1 MRWLLLKDLRILRRS
16 PLLVALLVLYPIVIA
31 VLIGFALSRGPD
43 KPEVAFYNGL
53 EGQSAVV
60 ELGGERI
67 DLASE
72 GQRLF
77 DAIDP
82 VRVDSREEAIQKVED
97 GEVLGA
103 LIIPSDL
110 ATNIQSSLE
119 PGTVEV
125 YFNAEDPAKRQ
136 FVENTI
142 KAQVQSANAALT
154 KRVAKEA
161 LKLLDLIST
170 GGEYSFLGQS
180 FDVLGLERAEQIL
193 AKARAELP
201 AGSPERAELDRVI
214 AFGKLARENL
224 SFSDEVLA
232 VVGEPIRVKATALD
246 GGTTSLTSFAVAL
259 AVAVSLMFITLLLA
273 AGTLALEREE
283 NAFSR
288 LVRGLVSKTGLLA
301 EKAGLA
307 AVCSVSVC
315 LLMMAGL
322 GLFVELDWG
331 RFPLWLAA
339 LAVGAL
345 AFAALGLAIGALTRD
360 VRAASLLAF
369 MLCLPL
375 AFLAL
380 VPSGAVAPALYDV
393 IRAVSA
399 VFPFQPAL
407 DALDAALND
416 AGGIGGPLLHLAG
429 LTLGFGALARRRPA
443 TLRLMASANEALVRR
458 VYAAANA
465 RDMDAIL
472 AGTHEDCEV
481 HPVLGANLA
490 ADVYRGHEG
499 VRQWTRDLWG
509 EWESFDT
516 SIGEVVER
524 GDRLLYPVGLRGRGR
539 ASGAPFEAEIFHLTT
554 VRDGLV
560 LRIEGFSD
568 RESAMRALEA
578 T

>member
-16 PLLVALLVLYPIVIA
+16 PLLVALLVLYPVVIA

-53 EGQSAVV
+53 EGKSAVV
-60 ELGGERI
+60 ELGGDRI
-67 DLASE
+67 DLAAQ
-72 GQRLF
+72 GRQLF

-82 VRVDSREEAIQKVED
+82 VVVDSRAEAIQKVRD
-97 GEVLGA
+97 GDVLGA
-103 LIIPSDL
+103 LIIPGDL

-125 YFNAEDPAKRQ
+125 FYNAEDPAKRQ
-136 FVENTI
+136 YVENTI
-142 KAQVQSANAALT
+142 KSQVQTANGALT

-161 LKLLDLIST
+161 LQLLDLIST

-180 FDVLGLERAEQIL
+180 FDVLGLQRAEAIL
-193 AKARAELP
+193 QQARAKLP

-214 AFGKLARENL
+214 SFGKLARENL
-224 SFSDEVLA
+224 SFSDDVLA

-301 EKAGLA
+301 EKAALA
-307 AVCSVSVC
+307 SACSVVVC
-315 LLMMAGL
+315 LVMMAGL
-322 GLFVELDWG
+322 GLFVDLDWG

-339 LAVGAL
+339 LALGAL
-345 AFAALGLAIGALTRD
+345 AFAALGLAIGGVTRD

-393 IRAVSA
+393 TRAISA
-399 VFPFQPAL
+399 IFPFKPAL

-416 AGGIGGPLLHLAG
+416 AGDLAGPLLHLAG
-429 LTLGFGALARRRPA
+429 LTLAFGALG
-443 TLRLMASANEALVRR
+443 RLALQRF
-458 VYAAANA
+458 A
-465 RDMDAIL
+465 
-472 AGTHEDCEV
+472 
-481 HPVLGANLA
+481 
-490 ADVYRGHEG
+490 
-499 VRQWTRDLWG
+499 
-509 EWESFDT
+509 
-516 SIGEVVER
+516 
-524 GDRLLYPVGLRGRGR
+524 
-539 ASGAPFEAEIFHLTT
+539 
-554 VRDGLV
+554 
-560 LRIEGFSD
+560 
-568 RESAMRALEA
+568 
-578 T
+578 

>member
-43 KPEVAFYNGL
+43 KPKVAFYNGL
-53 EGQSAVV
+53 EGKSAVV
-60 ELGGERI
+60 ELGGDRI
-67 DLASE
+67 DLAAE

-82 VRVDSREEAIQKVED
+82 VRVDSRKEAIQKVED
-97 GEVLGA
+97 GDVLGA
-103 LIIPSDL
+103 LIIPEDL

-125 YFNAEDPAKRQ
+125 YYNAEDPAKRQ

-161 LKLLDLIST
+161 LVLLDLIST
-170 GGEYSFLGQS
+170 GGQYSFLGQS
-180 FDVLGLERAEQIL
+180 FDVLGLQRAERIL
-193 AKARAELP
+193 TKARAELP

-224 SFSDEVLA
+224 SFSDDVLA
-232 VVGEPIRVKATALD
+232 VVGEPIRVKATALE
-246 GGTTSLTSFAVAL
+246 GGTTSLSSFAVAL

-288 LVRGLVSKTGLLA
+288 LVRGLVSRTGLLV

-307 AVCSVSVC
+307 AACSVPVC
-315 LLMMAGL
+315 LLMLAGL

-345 AFAALGLAIGALTRD
+345 AFASLGLAIGALTRD

-393 IRAVSA
+393 IRAISA
-399 VFPFQPAL
+399 AFPFKPAL

-416 AGGIGGPLLHLAG
+416 AGSIGGPLLHLAG
-429 LTLGFGALARRRPA
+429 LTLAFGALG
-443 TLRLMASANEALVRR
+443 RLALQRF
-458 VYAAANA
+458 A
-465 RDMDAIL
+465 
-472 AGTHEDCEV
+472 
-481 HPVLGANLA
+481 
-490 ADVYRGHEG
+490 
-499 VRQWTRDLWG
+499 
-509 EWESFDT
+509 
-516 SIGEVVER
+516 
-524 GDRLLYPVGLRGRGR
+524 
-539 ASGAPFEAEIFHLTT
+539 
-554 VRDGLV
+554 
-560 LRIEGFSD
+560 
-568 RESAMRALEA
+568 
-578 T
+578 

>member
-53 EGQSAVV
+53 AGKSAVV
-60 ELGGERI
+60 ELGGDRI
-67 DLASE
+67 DLAAQ

-82 VRVDSREEAIQKVED
+82 VRVDSKEEAIQKVRD

-103 LIIPSDL
+103 LIIPEDL

-125 YFNAEDPAKRQ
+125 YYNAEDAAKRQ

-154 KRVAKEA
+154 KRVAEEA
-161 LKLLDLIST
+161 LVLLDLIST
-170 GGEYSFLGQS
+170 GGQYSFLGQS
-180 FDVLGLERAEQIL
+180 FDVLGLRAAEQIL
-193 AKARAELP
+193 TQARAELP
-201 AGSPERAELDRVI
+201 PGSPERTELDRVI

-224 SFSDEVLA
+224 AFSDDVLA

-246 GGTTSLTSFAVAL
+246 GGATSLSSFAVAL

-273 AGTLALEREE
+273 AGMLALEREE

-288 LVRGLVSKTGLLA
+288 LVRGLVSRTGLLA

-307 AVCSVSVC
+307 AVCSVAVC

-339 LAVGAL
+339 LALGAL

-399 VFPFQPAL
+399 AFPFKPAL

-416 AGGIGGPLLHLAG
+416 AGDIGGPLLHLAG
-429 LTLGFGALARRRPA
+429 LTLAFGALGRLALGRFGSA
-443 TLRLMASANEALVRR
+443 T
-458 VYAAANA
+458 
-465 RDMDAIL
+465 
-472 AGTHEDCEV
+472 
-481 HPVLGANLA
+481 
-490 ADVYRGHEG
+490 
-499 VRQWTRDLWG
+499 
-509 EWESFDT
+509 
-516 SIGEVVER
+516 
-524 GDRLLYPVGLRGRGR
+524 
-539 ASGAPFEAEIFHLTT
+539 
-554 VRDGLV
+554 
-560 LRIEGFSD
+560 
-568 RESAMRALEA
+568 
-578 T
+578 

>member
-53 EGQSAVV
+53 AGESTEV

-67 DLASE
+67 DLAAE

-82 VRVDSREEAIQKVED
+82 VRVNSREEAIQLVRD
-97 GEVLGA
+97 GDVLGA
-103 LIIPSDL
+103 LIIPDDL
-110 ATNIQSSLE
+110 ATNIQTALE

-125 YFNAEDPAKRQ
+125 FYNAEDPAKRQ

-142 KAQVQSANAALT
+142 RAQVQAANAALT
-154 KRVAKEA
+154 KRVAEEA
-161 LKLLDLIST
+161 LQLLELIST
-170 GGEYSFLGQS
+170 GGEYSFLGQD
-180 FDVLGLERAEQIL
+180 FDVLGLQRSELIL
-193 AKARAELP
+193 EEALAELP
-201 AGSPERAELDRVI
+201 AGSPQRAELERVI
-214 AFGKLARENL
+214 QFGRLARENL
-224 SFSDEVLA
+224 AFSDDVLS
-232 VVGEPIRVKATALD
+232 VVGEPIRVDATALE
-246 GGTTSLTSFAVAL
+246 GGRTSLSSFAVAL

-288 LVRGLVSKTGLLA
+288 LVRGLVSRTGLLV

-307 AVCSVSVC
+307 AGCSVLVA
-315 LLMMAGL
+315 LVMMAGL
-322 GLFVELDWG
+322 SLFVDLDWG

-339 LAVGAL
+339 LVAGAL
-345 AFAALGLAIGALTRD
+345 AFAALGLAIGGLTRD

-399 VFPFQPAL
+399 AFPFRPTL

-416 AGGIGGPLLHLAG
+416 AGDLGGPLLHLA
-429 LTLGFGALARRRPA
+429 
-443 TLRLMASANEALVRR
+443 ALVAAFGLLSRLALRR
-458 VYAAANA
+458 FA
-465 RDMDAIL
+465 
-472 AGTHEDCEV
+472 
-481 HPVLGANLA
+481 
-490 ADVYRGHEG
+490 
-499 VRQWTRDLWG
+499 
-509 EWESFDT
+509 
-516 SIGEVVER
+516 
-524 GDRLLYPVGLRGRGR
+524 
-539 ASGAPFEAEIFHLTT
+539 
-554 VRDGLV
+554 
-560 LRIEGFSD
+560 
-568 RESAMRALEA
+568 
-578 T
+578 

>member
-1 MRWLLLKDLRILRRS
+1 MRWLFLKDLQILRRS
-16 PLLVALLVLYPIVIA
+16 PLLVALLVLYPVIIA

-43 KPEVAFYNGL
+43 KPKVAFYNGL

-60 ELGGERI
+60 ELGGDRI
-67 DLASE
+67 DLAKQ

-82 VRVDSREEAIQKVED
+82 VRVDSREEAIQKVRD
-97 GEVLGA
+97 GDVLGA
-103 LIIPSDL
+103 LIIPEDL

-125 YFNAEDPAKRQ
+125 YYNAEDPAKRQ
-136 FVENTI
+136 YVENTI
-142 KAQVQSANAALT
+142 KAQVQTANGALT

-170 GGEYSFLGQS
+170 GGEYTFLGQS
-180 FDVLGLERAEQIL
+180 FDVLGLERAEAML
-193 AKARAELP
+193 TRARAELP
-201 AGSPERAELDRVI
+201 ANSPERDELDRVI

-232 VVGEPIRVKATALD
+232 VVGEPIRVKATPLD

-259 AVAVSLMFITLLLA
+259 AVAVSLMFISLLLA

-307 AVCSVSVC
+307 AACSVIVC
-315 LLMMAGL
+315 LVMMAGL
-322 GLFVELDWG
+322 GLFVDLDWG

-345 AFAALGLAIGALTRD
+345 AFAALGLAIGGLTRD

-393 IRAVSA
+393 IRAISA
-399 VFPFQPAL
+399 AFPFKPAL

-416 AGGIGGPLLHLAG
+416 AGDLGGPLLHLAG
-429 LTLGFGALARRRPA
+429 LTLAFGALS
-443 TLRLMASANEALVRR
+443 RLAL
-458 VYAAANA
+458 
-465 RDMDAIL
+465 
-472 AGTHEDCEV
+472 
-481 HPVLGANLA
+481 
-490 ADVYRGHEG
+490 
-499 VRQWTRDLWG
+499 TR
-509 EWESFDT
+509 F
-516 SIGEVVER
+516 
-524 GDRLLYPVGLRGRGR
+524 
-539 ASGAPFEAEIFHLTT
+539 A
-554 VRDGLV
+554 
-560 LRIEGFSD
+560 
-568 RESAMRALEA
+568 
-578 T
+578 

>member
-1 MRWLLLKDLRILRRS
+1 MRWLFLKDLQILRRS
-16 PLLVALLVLYPIVIA
+16 PLLVALLVLYPVIIA

-43 KPEVAFYNGL
+43 KPKVAFYNGL
-53 EGQSAVV
+53 AGQSAVV

-67 DLASE
+67 DLAKQ

-82 VRVDSREEAIQKVED
+82 VRVDSRKEAIQKVRD
-97 GEVLGA
+97 GDVLGA
-103 LIIPSDL
+103 LIIPEDL
-110 ATNIQSSLE
+110 ASNIQSSLE

-125 YFNAEDPAKRQ
+125 YYNAEDPAKRQ
-136 FVENTI
+136 YVENTI
-142 KAQVQSANAALT
+142 KAQVQTANGALT

-161 LKLLDLIST
+161 LKLLDLISA

-180 FDVLGLERAEQIL
+180 FDVLGLERAETIL
-193 AKARAELP
+193 TRARAELP
-201 AGSPERAELDRVI
+201 ANSPERDELDRVI

-232 VVGEPIRVKATALD
+232 VVGEPIRVKATPLD

-259 AVAVSLMFITLLLA
+259 AVAISLMFITLLLA

-307 AVCSVSVC
+307 AGCSVIVC
-315 LLMMAGL
+315 LVMMAGL
-322 GLFVELDWG
+322 GLFVDLDWG

-345 AFAALGLAIGALTRD
+345 AFAALGLAIGGLTRD

-399 VFPFQPAL
+399 VFPFKPTL

-416 AGGIGGPLLHLAG
+416 AGGLGTALAHLAA
-429 LTLGFGALARRRPA
+429 LALAFGALSRLALRRF
-443 TLRLMASANEALVRR
+443 
-458 VYAAANA
+458 AA
-465 RDMDAIL
+465 
-472 AGTHEDCEV
+472 
-481 HPVLGANLA
+481 
-490 ADVYRGHEG
+490 
-499 VRQWTRDLWG
+499 
-509 EWESFDT
+509 
-516 SIGEVVER
+516 
-524 GDRLLYPVGLRGRGR
+524 
-539 ASGAPFEAEIFHLTT
+539 
-554 VRDGLV
+554 
-560 LRIEGFSD
+560 
-568 RESAMRALEA
+568 
-578 T
+578 

>member
-1 MRWLLLKDLRILRRS
+1 MRWLLLKDLRILGRS

-60 ELGGERI
+60 ELGGEEI

-82 VRVDSREEAIQKVED
+82 VRVGSRKEAIQKVKD

-125 YFNAEDPAKRQ
+125 YYNADDPAKRQ

-154 KRVAKEA
+154 KRVAEEA
-161 LKLLDLIST
+161 LRLLDLIST

-180 FDVLGLERAEQIL
+180 FDVLGLQRAEQIL
-193 AKARAELP
+193 AQTKAELP
-201 AGSPERAELDRVI
+201 ADSPDRAELDRVI

-224 SFSDEVLA
+224 AFSDDVLA
-232 VVGEPIRVKATALD
+232 VVGEPIRVKTTALE
-246 GGTTSLTSFAVAL
+246 GGATSLSSFAVAL

-288 LVRGLVSKTGLLA
+288 LVRGLVSRTGVLV

-307 AVCSVSVC
+307 TVCSVTVC
-315 LLMMAGL
+315 LLMLAGL
-322 GLFVELDWG
+322 GLFVDLDWG

-339 LAVGAL
+339 LVVGAG

-375 AFLAL
+375 VFLAL

-399 VFPFQPAL
+399 AFPFKPTL

-416 AGGIGGPLLHLAG
+416 VGDLGGPLLHLAA
-429 LTLGFGALARRRPA
+429 LTLAFGALAR
-443 TLRLMASANEALVRR
+443 LALQRF
-458 VYAAANA
+458 A
-465 RDMDAIL
+465 
-472 AGTHEDCEV
+472 
-481 HPVLGANLA
+481 
-490 ADVYRGHEG
+490 
-499 VRQWTRDLWG
+499 
-509 EWESFDT
+509 
-516 SIGEVVER
+516 
-524 GDRLLYPVGLRGRGR
+524 
-539 ASGAPFEAEIFHLTT
+539 
-554 VRDGLV
+554 
-560 LRIEGFSD
+560 
-568 RESAMRALEA
+568 
-578 T
+578 